1 MNNKDTIAL
10 FKLFL
15 EMNNALIPYLEGIN
29 TINGVN
35 VNPSSKFK
43 TNCYSGHRDGTQE
56 GYGVSFIGRAF
67 GWCFTKEGSKYW
79 CKLDYKWKE
88 VLDALKDN
96 S

>member
-1 MNNKDTIAL
+1 MNNRDTIAL

-15 EMNNALIPYLEGIN
+15 EMNNALIPYLEGIKD
-29 TINGVN
+29 GDLKL
-35 VNPSSKFK
+35 SSKFK
-43 TNCYSGHRDGTQE
+43 TTCGAGDRDGTQK

-67 GWCFTKEGSKYW
+67 EWVFTKEGHMYW
-79 CKLDYKWKE
+79 RKLDCKWEE